1 MLCYNEHTINGYI
14 MRKRSEL
21 IFGLILVPVDFLA
34 LITAFVA
41 AYIIR
46 VQLDG
51 RPVSHPIAGLV
62 YLKISLLVLP
72 IWLLIF
78 AFSGLYSLSNLR
90 GRLDELGRIFV
101 AVSGGVMTLI
111 LLDFFQRSNQPLFPS
126 KSVPI
131 YAYGIGFVLVVL
143 ARSIVR
149 LVQRSLFR
157 YGVGVHQ
164 TLMIGSGKLA
174 QRIAADM
181 QSPRSGYKIVG
192 VVDSSAGAGKR
203 MPGYP
208 LYKSLDEVKA
218 HISSGLTI
226 NEIVQA
232 DSGLE
237 ADNVLEFVTFATN
250 NHISYRFIPNQ
261 FGLYATN
268 AVYGTMAGMPVL
280 EIRLTSL
287 EGWGRIVKR
296 AFDVAGALF
305 GLILLSPVFLV
316 VAIAIKI
323 ADPGPI
329 FYRHRRL
336 SRAGSEV
343 RVFKFRS
350 MKQKF
355 SSDPKYKG
363 KTPVEVFELLGKPE
377 LAKEFELSQ
386 KVKHDPRVSKIGDFL
401 RRSSIDELPQLL
413 NALAGDMSLVGPR
426 PIVPVELERYGDQ
439 GASFL
444 ALKPGITGLW
454 QISGRSD
461 VSYEDRVKLDIY
473 YVENW
478 SLMLDIKIL
487 LKTIVAITRRSGAY

>member
-1 MLCYNEHTINGYI
+1 

-21 IFGLILVPVDFLA
+21 LFGLILVPVDFLA

-51 RPVSHPIAGLV
+51 RPVAHPIAGHT
-62 YLKISLLVLP
+62 YLEISLLVLP

-111 LLDFFQRSNQPLFPS
+111 LLDFFQKNQPLFPS

-149 LVQRSLFR
+149 LIQRSLFR

-164 TLMIGSGKLA
+164 TLMIGSGDLA

-181 QSPRSGYKIVG
+181 QSPRSGYQIVG
-192 VVDSSAGAGKR
+192 VVERSSGAGKR

-208 LYKSLDEVKA
+208 LYKTIAEVKA
-218 HISSGLTI
+218 QIANGLHID
-226 NEIVQA
+226 EIIQA
-232 DSGLE
+232 DSGFE
-237 ADNVLEFVTFATN
+237 ADDILELVTFSTN
-250 NHISYRFIPNQ
+250 HHISYRFIPNQ

-296 AFDVAGALF
+296 AFDVIGATF
-305 GLILLSPVFLV
+305 GLILLSPIFLL
-316 VAIAIKI
+316 VALAIKI

-355 SSDPKYKG
+355 STDPKYRG
-363 KTPVEVFELLGKPE
+363 KSPVEIFKLLDRPE
-377 LAKEFELSQ
+377 LVEEFEESQ
-386 KVKHDPRVSKIGDFL
+386 KVKEDPRVSKIGNFL

-413 NALAGDMSLVGPR
+413 NALKGDMSLVGPR
-426 PIVPVELERYGDQ
+426 PIVPVELERYGAQ

-478 SLMLDIKIL
+478 SLLLDIKIL

>member
-1 MLCYNEHTINGYI
+1 

-21 IFGLILVPVDFLA
+21 LFGLILVPVDFLA

-51 RPVSHPIAGLV
+51 RPVAHPIPGHV
-62 YLKISLLVLP
+62 YLEISLLVLP
-72 IWLLIF
+72 IWLVIF

-90 GRLDELGRIFV
+90 GKLDELGRIFV

-111 LLDFFQRSNQPLFPS
+111 LLDFFQKNQPLFPS

-131 YAYGIGFVLVVL
+131 YAYGIGFVLVVF
-143 ARSIVR
+143 ARSVIR
-149 LVQRSLFR
+149 LIQRSLFR

-164 TLMIGSGKLA
+164 TLMIGSGELA
-174 QRIAADM
+174 KRIADDM
-181 QSPRSGYKIVG
+181 QGPRSGYRIVG
-192 VVDSSAGAGKR
+192 VVESSAGAGKR

-208 LYKSLDEVKA
+208 LYKSVDEVKA
-218 HISSGLTI
+218 QIAGGLHVD
-226 NEIVQA
+226 EIVQA
-232 DSGLE
+232 DSALE
-237 ADNVLEFVTFATN
+237 ADDILELVTFATN

-296 AFDVAGALF
+296 AFDVVGATL
-305 GLILLSPVFLV
+305 GLIILSPLFL
-316 VAIAIKI
+316 ALILIIKLI
-323 ADPGPI
+323 NPGPI
-329 FYRHRRL
+329 FYRNRRI
-336 SRAGSEV
+336 SRVGKELYM
-343 RVFKFRS
+343 FKFRS
-350 MKQKF
+350 MTWKYCDGPNRPYKSAEEALTAMGHGNLIPEFRKAQKL
-355 SSDPKYKG
+355 
-363 KTPVEVFELLGKPE
+363 EN
-377 LAKEFELSQ
+377 
-386 KVKHDPRVSKIGDFL
+386 DPRVSPFGRFL
-401 RRSSIDELPQLL
+401 RQSSLDELPQLF
-413 NALAGDMSLVGPR
+413 NVIKGDMSLVGPR
-426 PIVPVELERYGDQ
+426 PIIPVELERYGNQ
-439 GASFL
+439 SGSFL

-478 SLMLDIKIL
+478 SLWLDIKIL
-487 LKTIVAITRRSGAY
+487 LKTVIAITKKSGAY

>member
-1 MLCYNEHTINGYI
+1 

-21 IFGLILVPVDFLA
+21 LFGLILIPVDFLA

-51 RPVSHPIAGLV
+51 RPVAHPIPGHV
-62 YLKISLLVLP
+62 YLEISILVLP
-72 IWLLIF
+72 IWILIF

-111 LLDFFQRSNQPLFPS
+111 LLDFFQKTQPLFPS

-131 YAYGIGFVLVVL
+131 YAYGIGFFLVVF
-143 ARSIVR
+143 ARTIMR
-149 LVQRSLFR
+149 LIQRSLFR
-157 YGVGVHQ
+157 YGIGVHQ
-164 TLMIGSGKLA
+164 TLMIGSGNLA

-181 QSPRSGYKIVG
+181 QSPKSGYRIVG
-192 VVDSSAGAGKR
+192 VVETSAGAGKR

-208 LYKSLDEVKA
+208 LYKSIDEVKA
-218 HISSGLTI
+218 QIASGLHI
-226 NEIVQA
+226 DEIVQA
-232 DSGLE
+232 DSALE
-237 ADNVLEFVTFATN
+237 SEDILELVTFATN

-296 AFDVAGALF
+296 AFDVVGATF
-305 GLILLSPVFLV
+305 GLILLSPIFV
-316 VAIAIKI
+316 VTAIAIKI
-323 ADPGPI
+323 FDPGPV

-336 SRAGSEV
+336 SRAGAEV
-343 RVFKFRS
+343 HMFKFRS

-355 SSDPKYKG
+355 NTDRRYKG
-363 KTPVEVFELLGKPE
+363 KTEIEIFNLLDRPD
-377 LAKEFELSQ
+377 LAEEFEKNR
-386 KVKHDPRVSKIGDFL
+386 KVRHDPRVSKIGDFL

-413 NALAGDMSLVGPR
+413 NALKGDMSLVGPR
-426 PIVPVELERYGDQ
+426 PIVPAELERYGNQ
-439 GASFL
+439 SGSFL

-478 SLMLDIKIL
+478 SLLLDIKIL
-487 LKTIVAITRRSGAY
+487 LKTIVAITKRNGAY

>member
-1 MLCYNEHTINGYI
+1 

-21 IFGLILVPVDFLA
+21 LFGLILVPVDFLA

-46 VQLDG
+46 VRLDG
-51 RPVSHPIAGLV
+51 RPVAHPIPAHV
-62 YLKISLLVLP
+62 YLEISLLVLP

-90 GRLDELGRIFV
+90 GKLDELGRIFV

-111 LLDFFQRSNQPLFPS
+111 LLDFFQKNQPLFPS

-131 YAYGIGFVLVVL
+131 YAYGIGFLLVVI
-143 ARSIVR
+143 ARSVIR
-149 LVQRSLFR
+149 LIQRSLFR

-164 TLMIGSGKLA
+164 TLMIGSGELA
-174 QRIAADM
+174 QRIAHDM
-181 QSPRSGYKIVG
+181 ESPRSGYRIVG
-192 VVDSSAGAGKR
+192 IVESSSGAGKR
-203 MPGYP
+203 LPGYP
-208 LYKSLDEVKA
+208 LYKSVDEVKSQIA
-218 HISSGLTI
+218 GGLHVD
-226 NEIVQA
+226 EIVQA

-237 ADNVLEFVTFATN
+237 ADDILELVTFATN

-296 AFDVAGALF
+296 AFDVVGAGL
-305 GLILLSPVFLV
+305 GLILLSPIFLG
-316 VAIAIKI
+316 VALAIKI

-329 FYRHRRL
+329 FFRQRRL

-343 RVFKFRS
+343 YMYKFRS
-350 MKQKF
+350 MKHKF
-355 SSDPKYKG
+355 NSDKNYKG
-363 KTPVEVFELLGKPE
+363 KTPVEIFQLLDRPE
-377 LAKEFELSQ
+377 LVAEFEEHQ
-386 KVKHDPRVSKIGDFL
+386 KVRNDPRVSKIGDFL
-401 RRSSIDELPQLL
+401 RRSSLDELPQLL
-413 NALAGDMSLVGPR
+413 NAFMGDMSLVGPR
-426 PIVPVELERYGDQ
+426 PIVPVELERYGNQ
-439 GASFL
+439 SGSFL

-478 SLMLDIKIL
+478 SLWLDIKIL
-487 LKTIVAITRRSGAY
+487 LKTIVAITKKSGAY